1 MLVNPRVVIVQLA
14 GRPKTAVLNVPRAA
28 RVRMVRMGT
37 VATIVHW
44 DLLERETTWM
54 RHNANNANWVK
65 PQRSKVPPRAMGA
78 I

>member
-1 MLVNPRVVIVQLA
+1 MMVNPRVVIVQLA

-28 RVRMVRMGT
+28 RVRMGA

-44 DLLERETTWM
+44 DMLERETTWM
-54 RHNANNANWVK
+54 QHNADNANWVK
-65 PQRSKVPPRAMGA
+65 PQRSKGPPRAVGA